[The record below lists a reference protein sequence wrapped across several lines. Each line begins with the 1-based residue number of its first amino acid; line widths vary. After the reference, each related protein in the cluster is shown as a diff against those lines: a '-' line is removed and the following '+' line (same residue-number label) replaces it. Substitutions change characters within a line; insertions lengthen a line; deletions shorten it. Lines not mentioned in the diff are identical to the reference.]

1 MKLSRGSSPKP
12 PQFLV
17 DLYADLRDRR
27 LLPLVAV
34 LLVGIVAAPILL
46 KDEGEPERAPPP
58 PVPSAS
64 ANAASFSVVPAARE
78 LRAPKKRLGQSQAT
92 NPFKPPA
99 RERPAPR
106 KGVEVSVAPGGSEP
120 AVTTTRTETIE
131 RTRYVPVVV
140 TPGIDALAGVEGHV
154 KKRPALHPGAQ
165 LPSANNPVVQ
175 FAGVSNDDKRALF
188 LLSSQVL
195 AYTGKVRCAGDKE
208 SCQMIEV
215 MPGELI
221 DFVFGAQ
228 EKHFF
233 LTVESFV
240 GFAHLPNGKTR
251 VIRPEGKTSESR

>member
-1 MKLSRGSSPKP
+1 MKLSRGSSPQP
-12 PQFLV
+12 PQFLA

-34 LLVGIVAAPILL
+34 LLAGIVAAPILL
-46 KDEGEPERAPPP
+46 KDKGEPEPAPPP
-58 PVPSAS
+58 PVPSTS

-78 LRAPKKRLGQSQAT
+78 LRAPRKRLGQSRPT

-99 RERPAPR
+99 ADRPAP
-106 KGVEVSVAPGGSEP
+106 KGGAAPPSAPPASEP
-120 AVTTTRTETIE
+120 TATTNTTETIE
-131 RTRYVPVVV
+131 RTRFVPVVI

-154 KKRPALHPGAQ
+154 KKRPALRPGAQ

-175 FAGVSNDDKRALF
+175 FAGVSSDEKRVLL

-215 MPGELI
+215 MPGQLL

-233 LTVESFV
+233 LTVENLV

-251 VIRPEGKTSESR
+251 VIRPKAKT